1 METLNSI
8 GFVNFWGVTPAMN
21 ILISEDISNKTD
33 INMLISNTNDI
44 RHILKTVSKSLE
56 SINSTDTNQ
65 SNSQINFNFYFL
77 ESNKENLA
85 RFILILNVLHDRKI
99 SIRDRVEIVMDIYGN
114 TLNSSRTAEYISYTY
129 KELIRLVTG
138 DKKYT
143 GILNQLIDFN
153 LLSYKDKDDL
163 IEILAAYDLKCQF
176 DIEKYREDRLR
187 YMYKDRYD
195 YRENLSDWDYQMNLR
210 EFAPVIKHKHY
221 LEFRESGVSFIMR
234 TNKYN
239 MPNRTLS
246 SYIPGRDVIY
256 TNLF

>member
-21 ILISEDISNKTD
+21 ILKYSDIKNKTN
-33 INMLISNTNDI
+33 INILISNTNDI

-56 SINSTDTNQ
+56 NINSTDTNL
-65 SNSQINFNFYFL
+65 SNLQPYINFYFL
-77 ESNKENLA
+77 ESCKENLTRA
-85 RFILILNVLHDRKI
+85 ILFLHIIHDKKF
-99 SIRDRVEIVMDIYGN
+99 SIRDRVEIFMDIYGN
-114 TLNSSRTAEYISYTY
+114 TLTSSRTAEYIGNTY

-143 GILNQLIDFN
+143 GILNQLIDFS
-153 LLSYKDKDDL
+153 LLNFKDKDEL
-163 IEILAAYDLKCQF
+163 IEILASYDVKCQF
-176 DIEKYREDRLR
+176 DLEKYRDDRLR

-210 EFAPVIKHKHY
+210 EFAPVIKQKHY
-221 LEFRESGVSFIMR
+221 FEFRETGVGFIMR

-246 SYIPGRDVIY
+246 SYIPGREVK
-256 TNLF
+256 